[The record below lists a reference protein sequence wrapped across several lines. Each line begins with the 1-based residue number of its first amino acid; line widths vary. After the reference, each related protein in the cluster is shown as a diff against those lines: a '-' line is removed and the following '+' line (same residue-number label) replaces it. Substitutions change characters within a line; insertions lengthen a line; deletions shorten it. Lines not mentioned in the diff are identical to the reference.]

1 MFCRNCGKEV
11 SQNAVACMNCGCA
24 PTIGDKFCPNC
35 GQAINKGQVVCIKC
49 GTALNQA
56 QQTTQGTKSRT
67 TAALLAFFLGAF
79 GAHEFYLGNMASAGI
94 RLGVTLIGGMIGLG
108 FIMCIIGIIE
118 AIMYWTKSDEQFY
131 ATYVIGKKQWF

>member
-11 SQNAVACMNCGCA
+11 DKNAVACMNCGCA
-24 PTIGDKFCPNC
+24 PAIGDKFCPNC
-35 GQAINKGQVVCIKC
+35 GQAINKGQVVCTKC
-49 GTALNQA
+49 GAALNQEP
-56 QQTTQGTKSRT
+56 QPTQNTKSRT

-94 RLGVTLIGGMIGLG
+94 RLGVTLLGCVFGLG
-108 FIMCIIGIIE
+108 FVMGVIGIVE
-118 AIMYWTKSDEQFY
+118 AIMYWSKSDEQFY